1 MPIITYD
8 AWMKDTARIGRS
20 RSAEIKAIDA
30 AFLELEKLGTEP
42 SRQKLIKAFE
52 AWKKKEGPGDAW
64 KRSGRNHLRA
74 VDKLAAMLDGKGDDD
89 DAFSSGRVPDF
100 MHEELINARLG
111 VLYLFS
117 RVSVAPGMFKMVLE
131 GGFDIAGQSMD
142 IGGSSDSDKNIV
154 GKVGKGMGPVGWV
167 GNKIE
172 GKLIPQN
179 VPKNVYLP
187 QGAKPSIEAGL
198 TATNVTSEQILRDA
212 ERAEALSKRSNLQVV
227 KDKLQQWFDMLVEKV
242 KEIVRQKFG
251 TVEGITGMIKTLV
264 KGIVSVVASKAAP
277 FVGAGMDIARGVGKT
292 IDAAITRFKAWKE
305 GRDVEVGQGHP
316 ATIVQSI
323 TRAMTLSLFEGLYQT
338 MKGAGA
344 LAMDIVG
351 FGAGAIV
358 NLCISATEL
367 VVKFIWR
374 LVETVR
380 INSFCTQARG
390 HWENSQ
396 SLDAIHRRPFAFS
409 EWYRDYA
416 LNIPLISVLTLNTGI
431 CGDKMRYLSMF
442 KSGGQISSNDF
453 QNGVRFLDNLKPWG
467 ADYIKSA
474 GYSLRSGGDVLVDR
488 LINKLAT
495 SHEKEKE
502 AYDYVLDAL
511 KS

>member
-1 MPIITYD
+1 
-8 AWMKDTARIGRS
+8 
-20 RSAEIKAIDA
+20 
-30 AFLELEKLGTEP
+30 
-42 SRQKLIKAFE
+42 
-52 AWKKKEGPGDAW
+52 
-64 KRSGRNHLRA
+64 
-74 VDKLAAMLDGKGDDD
+74 
-89 DAFSSGRVPDF
+89 
-100 MHEELINARLG
+100 
-111 VLYLFS
+111 
-117 RVSVAPGMFKMVLE
+117 
-131 GGFDIAGQSMD
+131 
-142 IGGSSDSDKNIV
+142 
-154 GKVGKGMGPVGWV
+154 
-167 GNKIE
+167 
-172 GKLIPQN
+172 
-179 VPKNVYLP
+179 
-187 QGAKPSIEAGL
+187 
-198 TATNVTSEQILRDA
+198 
-212 ERAEALSKRSNLQVV
+212 
-227 KDKLQQWFDMLVEKV
+227 
-242 KEIVRQKFG
+242 
-251 TVEGITGMIKTLV
+251 
-264 KGIVSVVASKAAP
+264 
-277 FVGAGMDIARGVGKT
+277 
-292 IDAAITRFKAWKE
+292 
-305 GRDVEVGQGHP
+305 
-316 ATIVQSI
+316 
-323 TRAMTLSLFEGLYQT
+323 MTLSLFEGLYQT

-344 LAMDIVG
+344 LAMDVVG

-358 NLCISATEL
+358 NLCVSATEL

-380 INSFCTQARG
+380 INAFCAQARG

-495 SHEKEKE
+495 SHEKEKQ